1 MGPDPLRRPGPRSR
15 AGQRSST
22 VDIVSTSKPL
32 TAREASARSA
42 VDDGFRATER
52 RPAEHRRQAN
62 PSTSV
67 AASNV
72 RQPSRAA
79 LNKYSARPAP
89 PRECR
94 NSRPYVP
101 IGPLERRPDRSPLPN
116 PPRLRY
122 NRYPSRSGQDVEDPE
137 SFEPVNPTSSARLR
151 RSRAQA
157 LLVSRPTASARIRQR
172 QWRADTLWPNRLVS
186 TFSDALA
193 RRTVVIRRSG
203 DVVRVTTTK
212 GEVPCS
218 NIVAIRWKPC

>member
-89 PRECR
+89 PGNAVTQDLTFPSARWNADR
-94 NSRPYVP
+94 TARPCQT
-101 IGPLERRPDRSPLPN
+101 RPDCDTTDIRAGRDRTWKTPNHSNPSIPLRAHGFAVPA
-116 PPRLRY
+116 LRPCWCPGLPLLHEY
-122 NRYPSRSGQDVEDPE
+122 GSASGVPTPSGRTD
-137 SFEPVNPTSSARLR
+137 SFLLFPTH
-151 RSRAQA
+151 SRAA
-157 LLVSRPTASARIRQR
+157 PS
-172 QWRADTLWPNRLVS
+172 
-186 TFSDALA
+186 
-193 RRTVVIRRSG
+193 
-203 DVVRVTTTK
+203 
-212 GEVPCS
+212 
-218 NIVAIRWKPC
+218 